1 MALSPSISLST
12 SGMLAAESFLASLAA
27 STALI
32 KLSREIL
39 PGAVAIFL
47 LLAVGACGGASVGR
61 GGSAADDDDDDA
73 AAGAAAGVFFLILVF
88 CPSGGDVG
96 GGGGED
102 DCMTTGSGGGA
113 GLGGGLAPF
122 IALGLVT
129 LGCFAALLGGGG
141 AAFWA
146 TVFGKSTTAS

>member
-1 MALSPSISLST
+1 
-12 SGMLAAESFLASLAA
+12 MLASESFLASLASVSA
-27 STALI
+27 AI
-32 KLSREIL
+32 KFAIEIE
-39 PGAVAIFL
+39 PGAVTFL
-47 LLAVGACGGASVGR
+47 LLAEAGGASVGR
-61 GGSAADDDDDDA
+61 DGSADDDDA
-73 AAGAAAGVFFLILVF
+73 AAVAVGAAVAFLLDLVF
-88 CPSGGDVG
+88 CPSGGDAG
-96 GGGGED
+96 GGGGDD